1 MDSQKGGGGA
11 RVEKYV
17 KLGDSGFSVE
27 QIELI

>member
-1 MDSQKGGGGA
+1 MDSQKGGGA